1 MSGVTH
7 VPLGRLLPS
16 RFSSVK
22 RRAAGL
28 IRGLR
33 SILKQLKPSG
43 NEVYREVRQ
52 VNMNDEGGD
61 ALAGREQK
69 PHCPRCSPS
78 HGLSPRF
85 SAAPREVLGGLVRQ
99 INKPSFG
106 YNSPWS
112 WCHWWQLLLK
122 KKNHS
127 DITVSFRIAVKS

>member
-1 MSGVTH
+1 MLSGVTH
-7 VPLGRLLPS
+7 VPLGKLLPS

-69 PHCPRCSPS
+69 PHCPRGSPS

-99 INKPSFG
+99 INPRLATTVHG
-106 YNSPWS
+106 PGVTGGNSS
-112 WCHWWQLLLK
+112 LRRKTTLTSLSLLE
-122 KKNHS
+122 
-127 DITVSFRIAVKS
+127 